1 MQNVFVK
8 MFKNIFFFNIPNLV
22 RDLTMLGKGKVS
34 FKEQGMAGFLFNC
47 FIRAEF

>member
-8 MFKNIFFFNIPNLV
+8 MFKNIFLNIPNLV

-34 FKEQGMAGFLFNC
+34 FKERGMNGFLFNC
-47 FIRAEF
+47 FIRTEF

>member
-8 MFKNIFFFNIPNLV
+8 MFKNIFLNIPNLV

-34 FKEQGMAGFLFNC
+34 FKEQGMNGFLFNC
-47 FIRAEF
+47 FIRTEF